1 MSDSDSLGNRL
12 RDALEGSRLAA
23 KLDTLAAPFLER
35 RSEDAASRRLEGKT
49 LRGLARVLASQ
60 AQIAGFLSHRPEL
73 LERIADADESTL
85 AERAKELEGSDDNG
99 VEDLEN
105 ALDALR
111 ILRHEETCL
120 AACLDLGGIARFE
133 SVSHFLSILAE
144 TIARRALSLAQ
155 AQLSS
160 AGTVTEFAVLG
171 MGKIAG
177 RELTYHSD
185 LDLIFLQTG
194 SVEEVYSASRVAQR
208 MISYLG
214 TMTGA
219 GVAYAVDTRLRPSG
233 GQGVLVTTFDG
244 FERYQLDRAES
255 WEHIALLRARAI
267 AGHSDAAQRVLD
279 RVRDRVMNDSGEC
292 WEYIADLRARVE
304 LERAMTSSKAIS
316 VKTGRGGLMDV
327 DFLAAGGV
335 LETGG
340 AGFPRLPSVPAMLH
354 SLGRGAQIDQLLAD
368 YGFLRQIESRARW
381 IAGRATDEARI
392 DQDGLALLADLSNLD
407 LEPEPLLDELTAVRE
422 RIRAAFDS
430 VVRARSIA
438 AVTS

>member
-1 MSDSDSLGNRL
+1 
-12 RDALEGSRLAA
+12 
-23 KLDTLAAPFLER
+23 
-35 RSEDAASRRLEGKT
+35 
-49 LRGLARVLASQ
+49 
-60 AQIAGFLSHRPEL
+60 
-73 LERIADADESTL
+73 
-85 AERAKELEGSDDNG
+85 
-99 VEDLEN
+99 
-105 ALDALR
+105 
-111 ILRHEETCL
+111 
-120 AACLDLGGIARFE
+120 
-133 SVSHFLSILAE
+133 
-144 TIARRALSLAQ
+144 
-155 AQLSS
+155 
-160 AGTVTEFAVLG
+160 
-171 MGKIAG
+171 
-177 RELTYHSD
+177 
-185 LDLIFLQTG
+185 
-194 SVEEVYSASRVAQR
+194 
-208 MISYLG
+208 
-214 TMTGA
+214 MTGA

-304 LERAMTSSKAIS
+304 LERATTSSKAIS